1 MTPSP
6 RLATLLSAL
15 LVVVQVALTAPPAA
29 AGITPEAR
37 RVVERYLEA
46 IGGRALQ
53 DSMRT
58 LRVAG
63 AVSAF
68 GLHGRAIAWHAR
80 PDRSATEIELGPFK
94 IAEGFDGTAGWRTDP
109 SGKLV
114 MLDGKDLEDTRASA
128 WFENDRWLEPDQGG
142 GAVSAAGAER
152 DSAGTYAVLEVA
164 PPVGRPRRLWFDDRT
179 GLLGRSVSRKDQQTV
194 SFINSDFRRVG
205 GRTIAFR
212 SLTRFEG
219 MPANDL
225 VLELDSIAVN
235 VDVPRSRFAAPMAA
249 GTGLRW
255 LRTPG
260 QARLPFEY
268 ASRHVWLKVSV
279 NGAPPAD
286 FLFDTG
292 ASITVLDSTYAA
304 RLGIATVGHQQ
315 GVGAGAV
322 GNASFATV
330 QTLRAAAPDS
340 DGVELADV
348 QVAVLGLKGFLEPY
362 FWRDIAGVVGFDF
375 IQRFVDRIDYDHR
388 VLTLEDP
395 QDFHYSGNGAAIP
408 MTLAGTT
415 PVVKLTLDGSIEGL
429 YRVDVGS
436 GSTVDLH
443 TPFVKQHRLLETAGA
458 KVEITGGGFGG
469 TFLSTAR
476 RMARLEIGPY
486 GWAEPIVALS
496 AATRGAF
503 TSEDYAGNLGNQI
516 LQRFTCTLDY
526 ERRVLYLEPGA
537 RYSEPD
543 EFPRSGLQL
552 ARFGDRVVAY
562 AVLAGSPAERAGVRE
577 QDEVVSIDGK
587 PARDWTPDTLY
598 EAIDRGHPGDRHT
611 LEVERDGERRKLTLV
626 LRDLL

>member
-1 MTPSP
+1 MTRPG
-6 RLATLLSAL
+6 RLATLLLVL
-15 LVVVQVALTAPPAA
+15 LAVLPPAFASRPAGA
-29 AGITPEAR
+29 AITPDAR

-53 DSMRT
+53 DSLST
-58 LRVAG
+58 LRVSG
-63 AVSAF
+63 AITAF
-68 GLHGRAIAWHAR
+68 GLHGRASAWHAR

-94 IAEGFDGTAGWRTDP
+94 LAEGFDGTAGWRTDP

-114 MLDGKDLEDTRASA
+114 MLDGKDLEDARASA
-128 WFENDRWLEPDQGG
+128 WFENDRWLEPGQGG
-142 GAVSAAGAER
+142 GAVVVTGAER
-152 DSAGTYAVLEVA
+152 DSAGTYTVLEVS
-164 PPVGRPRRLWFDDRT
+164 PPQGRSRQLWFDDRT
-179 GLLGRSVSRKDQQTV
+179 GLFMRAVSKKDQQTV
-194 SFINSDFRRVG
+194 VFSNSDFRRVG
-205 GRTIAFR
+205 GRTFAFR
-212 SLTRFEG
+212 SRTRVEG

-225 VLELDSIAVN
+225 VLELDSVAVN
-235 VDVPRSRFAAPMAA
+235 VAIPAARFAAPVAA
-249 GTGLRW
+249 GGGPRW

-260 QARLPFEY
+260 RARLPFEY

-292 ASITVLDSTYAA
+292 ASITVLDSAYAA

-330 QTLRAAAPDS
+330 RTLRVTAPDS

-348 QVAVLGLKGFLEPY
+348 KVAVLGLKGFLEPY

-375 IQRFVDRIDYDHR
+375 IQRFVDQIDYDHR

-395 QDFHYSGNGAAIP
+395 KDYHYTGHGTAIP
-408 MTLAGTT
+408 MTLAGST

-436 GSTVDLH
+436 SSTVDLH
-443 TPFVKQHRLLETAGA
+443 TPFVKQHRLFETAGA

-476 RMARLEIGPY
+476 RMAKLEIGPY
-486 GWAEPIVALS
+486 GWAHPIVALS
-496 AATRGAF
+496 SATGGAF
-503 TSEDYAGNLGNQI
+503 TSEDYAGNIGNQI

-537 RYSEPD
+537 RYAEPD
-543 EFPRSGLQL
+543 EFPRSGAQL
-552 ARFGDRVVAY
+552 ARFGDRVVVY
-562 AVLAGSPAERAGVRE
+562 AVLADSPAERAGLRE
-577 QDEVVSIDGK
+577 QDEVVAIDGK
-587 PARDWTPDTLY
+587 PAREWTPDSVAETL
-598 EAIDRGHPGDRHT
+598 DRARPGSRHT
-611 LEVERDGERRKLTLV
+611 LEVERGGKRMKVTLV
-626 LRDLL
+626 LRNLL